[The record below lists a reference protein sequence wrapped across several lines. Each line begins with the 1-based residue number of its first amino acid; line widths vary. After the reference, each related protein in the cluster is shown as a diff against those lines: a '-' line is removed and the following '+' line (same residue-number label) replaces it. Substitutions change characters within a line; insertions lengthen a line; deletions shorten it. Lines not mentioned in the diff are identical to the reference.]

1 MESPTEIPVII
12 FRAVRVLPSCVCRAC
27 VCVYC
32 CGKFNVMPCR
42 AGVTVAN
49 RVGDAVGAFAFV
61 MKAAWNNKAKELA
74 AFELTK
80 AW

>member
-12 FRAVRVLPSCVCRAC
+12 FRAVRVLSSCVCRTC
-27 VCVYC
+27 FCVYC
-32 CGKFNVMPCR
+32 CSKFNVLPCR

-49 RVGDAVGAFAFV
+49 RVGDAVGAVASV
-61 MKAAWNNKAKELA
+61 MRAAWSNKAKELES
-74 AFELTK
+74 FELTK